1 VVELPEFDVLVY
13 GSLSCRNKASFETL
27 TGLLDASVLKV
38 FDVNFRPPFVDQTIV
53 EQLLKK
59 SDIVKMNHEEL
70 FQLAAW
76 NGLDSND
83 LELAA
88 DLVFKNYSL
97 KILCVT
103 RGAKGAFLKTPDEKL
118 YQNGFVVDTTDTVG
132 AGDAFLAGF
141 IHHYMDNK
149 PLNDTLK
156 FACQLGAWV
165 ASQKGANPHFIHQN
179 IEKLSERTLN

>member
-1 VVELPEFDVLVY
+1 
-13 GSLSCRNKASFETL
+13 
-27 TGLLDASVLKV
+27 
-38 FDVNFRPPFVDQTIV
+38 
-53 EQLLKK
+53 
-59 SDIVKMNHEEL
+59 MNHEEL